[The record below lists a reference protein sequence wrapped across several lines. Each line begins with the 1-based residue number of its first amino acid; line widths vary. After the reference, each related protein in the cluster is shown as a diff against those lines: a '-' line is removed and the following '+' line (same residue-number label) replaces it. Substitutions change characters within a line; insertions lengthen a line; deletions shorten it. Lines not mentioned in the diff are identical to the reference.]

1 MALLHNWKFN
11 GNTFDSVNIPAQ
23 VTATSFAGRTGI
35 DLVIQPEQL
44 GITFPPKQHARDVTT
59 VTFPPG
65 PRGKYLKWNGVN
77 QCAAFAEI
85 GYWNTNPTGNFSP
98 YYEGIFRLNNRSL
111 PYNTVNNTLITC
123 WVKYDGTVR
132 PGFKF
137 QGPIATVIDLDIS
150 LDITAGTTKFSL
162 NDVEFGGVISA
173 DTWYFI
179 SILYRANTPTKLYAS
194 VNNGAETSVI
204 FSTSTTDEDY
214 SSLYCY
220 DGLDDLRIYQNITD
234 DKVSEVYDLGLSEE
248 VADNISFGKWRSTK
262 RQFKFDDPLTRTP
275 VDNINPIPFYN
286 PVTGN
291 STPFN
296 FVMGSSASYADGKI
310 GKAIKT
316 GQDGRTALVPI
327 DDNYSAEGSY
337 PATRYANDTVGNF
350 SIAFWIG
357 LGYNLTAP
365 IGFSE
370 RYVQTA
376 FGAIMFSK
384 DFGYYIAGQSIN
396 LGIPTGKSHGFL
408 PLAVYPNF
416 DHVVFVYQKK
426 YGRTVVYVNG
436 IPRVQIKNSLDQGS
450 AKNRDYGSTISLS
463 KSVYGHNSVTYGG
476 LTYLDDLRTYG
487 DDLVSSD
494 VLAIYSNG
502 YGTQDSA
509 YKGSI
514 YFSTSSYIN
523 YLRSTS
529 FIALST
535 LAGVVRKTNLVNS
548 VLQTTFSAN
557 HFTSGRV
564 NQVRTLNHN
573 AFSSF
578 ISTGTKRHT
587 FSALKVAEFSR
598 FSTLSM
604 SLIKTYHS
612 TMSVLE
618 KPNYLYHQLPFS
630 GFYSYTRARYI
641 KPDSSPP
648 INNRPPYIYP
658 IDEAIRGG
666 GVITAQAASPVS
678 TSSRV
683 KNFVPSFPR
692 NATEGMQIID
702 KYGNKWTYI
711 SKYDSWI
718 SKGDVTPP
726 DVVTDARD
734 GIITPD
740 IYNKLKYLNTWSGK
754 IPPQFKLAP
763 NTEAYYYYF
772 RSSDDLIDF
781 SPEQNNLRV
790 EVNRGKLFNIL
801 HRQICPGD
809 QGPIGN
815 QGPQGGPGFPAKDEL
830 AFVPVFET
838 FNATFKVF
846 TITPLVAGGN
856 VKLPNGHVP
865 DISIRLYNM
874 TGYAY
879 KPNPNFYQVNFLNR
893 YFFDEPKMLK
903 EISVFSAYLDKYAM
917 GLNPTSDDTIP
928 ASVVFSDTFA
938 QIASDPVAEVLIDPL
953 GKVAP
958 RLNVFDSTLKIDKAA
973 TLSSFV
979 YNNDDNFTSGSFV
992 FVNSIEPNSY
1002 AVRVMQKGPD
1012 GLMGDTGTSCLEI
1025 KQCLLDGQH
1034 IVGTCPVV
1042 NIRIDCEENTFY
1054 THCAD
1059 LIDNLCVQYVSLQSN
1074 NIILTDRDVLDSKF
1088 FSVEVTL
1095 KENKI
1100 VMNYAPTVKPTPQ
1113 RELDFTNW
1121 TPTGECRKARHFE
1134 SYSFLW
1140 DDGKDTVCTPAIF
1153 ADGPLKALGQLA
1165 NAPVRDGCCE
1175 EPFFYF
1181 PAIENAICPVTT
1193 TPPPTASST
1202 TPAPTPRPTPP
1213 APPAPTPPAPTPP
1226 VSPTPVT
1233 SSSYNLPPVT
1243 GIHPFK
1249 NEIKISIALTKLTP
1263 TGGRFYNRVIN
1274 TFLDIERVYHYCIN
1288 PYIEESFNYFFD
1300 DTTYKKVDEGF
1311 DDEGI
1316 QFAVYGDTN
1325 STVSTPCPDEVKAL
1339 KRRTIRISLVDPVN
1353 YLFSFDGTDGPP
1365 GASERNLIKW
1375 YYFQLF
1381 KSPYSPS
1388 TNAMSV
1394 VDQKTYSNGDKNTLR
1409 NGTTGEITMD
1419 TTVIFSY
1426 YKDGD
1431 KTGGSQ
1437 YFSDI
1442 SGTEELPTTMTI
1454 KW

>member
-23 VTATSFAGRTGI
+23 VTPTSYAGRTGI

-44 GITFPPKQHARDVTT
+44 GITNAYVQHTREIVT

-65 PRGKYLKWNGVN
+65 PRGNYLKWNGVN
-77 QCAAFAEI
+77 ACAAYAET
-85 GYWNTNPTGNFSP
+85 GYWLNGTTP
-98 YYEGIFRLNNRSL
+98 YYEGIFRLNRNV
-111 PYNTVNNTLITC
+111 PYNAANNTLITC
-123 WVKYDGTVR
+123 WVKYDGSVR

-137 QGPIATVIDLDIS
+137 KGPPALNSIDLDIS
-150 LDITAGTTKFSL
+150 IDVTAGTTRFSL
-162 NDVEFGGVISA
+162 NGVEFGDVLVV
-173 DTWYFI
+173 DTWYFVSI
-179 SILYRANTPTKLYAS
+179 SYRANAPTTLYAS
-194 VNNGAETSVI
+194 TNVGTETPVTFNLDPGS
-204 FSTSTTDEDY
+204 EAY

-220 DGLDDLRIYQNITD
+220 DGLDDLRIYQNIAD
-234 DKVSEVYDLGLSEE
+234 DKAIEVYNFGFSEE
-248 VADNISFGKWRSTK
+248 IVDNIADGRWRSTK
-262 RQFKFDDPLTRTP
+262 RQFRFDNSPSDNVNP
-275 VDNINPIPFYN
+275 VPFYN
-286 PVTGN
+286 PTTGV
-291 STPFN
+291 ST
-296 FVMGSSASYADGKI
+296 SYAAVVGDVSYVTGKI
-310 GKAIKT
+310 GKAIRS
-316 GQDGRTALVPI
+316 GSDGRGLSYPPSGQNHSVDRSRSIVAT
-327 DDNYSAEGSY
+327 Y
-337 PATRYANDTVGNF
+337 PATRSANDTAGNV
-350 SIAFWIG
+350 SIAHWFSV
-357 LGYNLTAP
+357 GYALTAGNSFDEWY
-365 IGFSE
+365 IDSTAGVLLQFS
-370 RYVQTA
+370 R
-376 FGAIMFSK
+376 FW
-384 DFGYYIAGQSIN
+384 GYIISAGV
-396 LGIPTGKSHGFL
+396 GHGFMT
-408 PLAVYPNF
+408 PAVYPNF
-416 DHVVFVYQKK
+416 DHIVSVHQKK
-426 YGRTVVYVNG
+426 YGRTIIYVNG
-436 IPRVQIKNSLDQGS
+436 VPRVQIKHTYNP
-450 AKNRDYGSTISLS
+450 
-463 KSVYGHNSVTYGG
+463 SVTRPDFGTTFKASDLSISSSPINNG
-476 LTYLDDLRTYG
+476 LMYLDDLRIY
-487 DDLVSSD
+487 DADLVSSD
-494 VLAIYSNG
+494 ILAIYSNG
-502 YGTQDSA
+502 YGTQDNA
-509 YKGSI
+509 LKASI

-529 FIALST
+529 FVALST
-535 LAGVVRKTNLVNS
+535 LAGVVRATNLVNS
-548 VLQTTFSAN
+548 VLQTTFSTN
-557 HFTSGRV
+557 HTTSGRV

-578 ISTGTKRHT
+578 ISSGTKRHT

-612 TMSVLE
+612 TMSVLD

-830 AFVPVFET
+830 AFVPVFDT

-1181 PAIENAICPVTT
+1181 PAIENAICPVTA

-1202 TPAPTPRPTPP
+1202 TPAPTPSASPAPTPP
-1213 APPAPTPPAPTPP
+1213 VSPAPTPPAPTPP

-1263 TGGRFYNRVIN
+1263 TGGRFYNTVIN

-1325 STVSTPCPDEVKAL
+1325 STVTSPCPDDVKAL

-1365 GASERNLIKW
+1365 GSGARNLIKW

-1426 YKDGD
+1426 LKSGD
-1431 KTGGSQ
+1431 KVAGSQ
-1437 YFSDI
+1437 YYSDI